1 MPPPSNGPLPA
12 PWGIDMSRLNLDPHF
27 HEAGRR
33 DLRDYSAGDDFYQ
46 ALIEAHR
53 GLSDD
58 ESLALNARLILLLS
72 NHIGD
77 LAVLREALTRARDSG
92 LQPGES

>member
-1 MPPPSNGPLPA
+1 MTSL
-12 PWGIDMSRLNLDPHF
+12 RLSPHF
-27 HEAGRR
+27 HETGRS
-33 DLRDYSAGDDFYQ
+33 DLRDYRAGDDFYQ

-77 LAVLREALTRARDSG
+77 LAVLREALALA
-92 LQPGES
+92 LQRSAPERGPDPD